1 MVKPCGTCWD
11 PGPTSSWSCAPSV
24 SLPPYDASSQA
35 RAARARRRQ
44 PMAISTCAFPS
55 FYMFCSYSKN
65 ISSNQLLHRF
75 HSNTRKHELT
85 GGSKSRKQVEIK
97 HAISTHRT
105 STATFHIYCA
115 CQIRRKISQ
124 DQNALKRFH
133 KSCDQGFNCGFWIFK
148 RVYIHLPKRRVSPP
162 TIRLPWQSPC
172 PNVPPAPSTC
182 HDHLAFFIG
191 KMCKF

>member
-1 MVKPCGTCWD
+1 
-11 PGPTSSWSCAPSV
+11 
-24 SLPPYDASSQA
+24 
-35 RAARARRRQ
+35 
-44 PMAISTCAFPS
+44 MAISTCAFPS

-191 KMCKF
+191 KVCYLGTEGKPRNAATVWICNGLQLPCMMFFEVIQYEASNKLMI